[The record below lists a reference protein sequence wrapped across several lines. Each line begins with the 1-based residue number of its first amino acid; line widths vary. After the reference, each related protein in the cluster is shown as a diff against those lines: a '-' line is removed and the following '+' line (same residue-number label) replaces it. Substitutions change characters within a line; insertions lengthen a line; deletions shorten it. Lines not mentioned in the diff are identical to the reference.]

1 MPDACN
7 ISASGRAEEE
17 LVQSQGHVI
26 SDEEMKDLL
35 SEELNWLLFGASDEE
50 FDASMLEGVLDALD
64 ELDPL
69 PEDEPL
75 DTEAGLRR
83 LHERLAAQSSAEGKP
98 VAGSSI
104 ISSEIHR
111 VNRGSAWKIL
121 LVAAILA
128 LFFAAP
134 VQGNLNLFKLLTGR
148 TSEVFHIGAADVKYA
163 QITKRPL
170 AEDETRYYESVQ
182 DMLDAFGITAPLFPT
197 WVPERF
203 ENPDICALST
213 PSGIHLYINYSTSN
227 DIFLMMQASEIDAT
241 YSQKIES
248 NQIDGQIIKIN
259 NTNYYLIAD
268 INAEK
273 ATWQN
278 GTLDCFM
285 HGSVS
290 EEEMQQ
296 MITSIYGGF

>member
-7 ISASGRAEEE
+7 ISASDRTEEE

-83 LHERLAAQSSAEGKP
+83 LHERLAEQATAEDKP
-98 VAGSSI
+98 VADNNS
-104 ISSEIHR
+104 ISSETHR
-111 VNRGSAWKIL
+111 TKKGTIWKVL

-128 LFFAAP
+128 LIFAVP
-134 VQGNLNLFKLLTGR
+134 VQGNLNLFKLLTGQ
-148 TSEVFHIGAADVKYA
+148 TSEVFHTGAADVKYA

-170 AEDETRYYESVQ
+170 AEGETRYYETVQ
-182 DMLDAFGITAPLFPT
+182 DMLSDFGVTAPLFPT
-197 WVPERF
+197 WIPERF
-203 ENPDICALST
+203 EISDIYATHAEQGVRFYISLSST
-213 PSGIHLYINYSTSN
+213 DGHL
-227 DIFLMMQASEIDAT
+227 LMQASEINSDYT
-241 YSQKIES
+241 RKIES
-248 NQIDGQIIKIN
+248 NQLDSQTLKLYGI
-259 NTNYYLIAD
+259 NYYLVSD
-268 INAEK
+268 VSAEK

-278 GTLDCFM
+278 GTLDCRIS
-285 HGSVS
+285 GAVS
-290 EEEMQQ
+290 ADELNQ
-296 MITSIYGGF
+296 MVLSIYGGN